1 MKLSLYNYPCTLHI
15 SDDDADALFPVGAIL
30 AVREPYY
37 KATVDGKFRMLRV
50 DSPSDLVFMDPKD
63 NLIKGISWST
73 GPRLSNAPKLP
84 CTDEGW
90 KMRGVGEFKAGRW
103 LCAASCF
110 SEALGINPE
119 HYLSRLNRAETY
131 LRLGWYNSALH
142 DCEECLKGT
151 LDNDDLRRKAVF
163 RTAKASYHLGQYEKT
178 IELASS
184 RLDDPECRSWKV
196 KAEERI
202 RERDTGIYDWCSLFN
217 QAQEASAHIDVADYV
232 GPIEVRR
239 RKKGGIRGTFATRDI
254 KIGELLVS
262 IPSTTV
268 VH

>member
-1 MKLSLYNYPCTLHI
+1 MCRRPAT
-15 SDDDADALFPVGAIL
+15 DARLRST
-30 AVREPYY
+30 AV
-37 KATVDGKFRMLRV
+37 TMLTTRA
-50 DSPSDLVFMDPKD
+50 SNT
-63 NLIKGISWST
+63 NLQ
-73 GPRLSNAPKLP
+73 
-84 CTDEGW
+84 
-90 KMRGVGEFKAGRW
+90 
-103 LCAASCF
+103 CF
-110 SEALGINPE
+110 SYMVLFLAIITANHFDAVEDSCHSHSFTIAN
-119 HYLSRLNRAETY
+119 
-131 LRLGWYNSALH
+131 W
-142 DCEECLKGT
+142 T

-163 RTAKASYHLGQYEKT
+163 RAAKASYHLGQYEKT

-217 QAQEASAHIDVADYV
+217 QAQEASAHIDVADFV

-239 RKKGGIRGTFATRDI
+239 GKKGGIRGTFATRDI